1 MAREK
6 TRLMAT
12 NFAIIPADEPSSFK
26 DFCTLVAKARI
37 SLSVEK
43 NESRNR

>member
-1 MAREK
+1 
-6 TRLMAT
+6 MAT

-37 SLSVEK
+37 SVSVEK
-43 NESRNR
+43 NESTIRWIDQNK

>member
-1 MAREK
+1 
-6 TRLMAT
+6 MAT

-37 SLSVEK
+37 SVSVEK
-43 NESRNR
+43 NESRNRWIDQNK

>member
-1 MAREK
+1 
-6 TRLMAT
+6 MAT

-37 SLSVEK
+37 SVSMEK
-43 NESRNR
+43 NESTNRWIDQNK

>member
-1 MAREK
+1 
-6 TRLMAT
+6 MAT

-37 SLSVEK
+37 SVSVEK
-43 NESRNR
+43 NESTNRWIDQNK

>member
-1 MAREK
+1 
-6 TRLMAT
+6 MAT

-43 NESRNR
+43 NESTNRWIDQNK

>member
-1 MAREK
+1 
-6 TRLMAT
+6 MAT

-37 SLSVEK
+37 SVSVEK
-43 NESRNR
+43 NESTNKWIDQNK